1 MGKFKD
7 NIPGEAGWQQ
17 QKFQKKSY
25 NDHQYHDP
33 IYSSFVFLID
43 WYGSPLFNG
52 LAEEFLRNTLGD
64 VKRADQLHRFTLNLQ
79 KLIMEMPWAFQELEG
94 MENVFKF
101 DELKKNYRGGDD
113 AVISIKCLE
122 STDLIITGLM
132 DAYRN
137 IAFDIERW
145 CEVLPH
151 NMTYFNCNIIV
162 TDARRFHEQKVDTRK
177 AQTNDFKDDERT
189 YIKTNQ
195 GIAATSKA
203 HFMVSLIKCNFK
215 SDSGTEIFAGLNNA
229 EPKLA
234 EGSSIKFGYHI
245 IEYYS
250 KQYLNAF
257 EGTLA
262 SNMIAEAN
270 QGPQPGQENP
280 EQQASYG
287 DTVSGKAENG
297 NATNVD
303 GDPIKVNKQGSSLD
317 RVTGFGEDLTKAPL
331 NIDKMDNFGKDL
343 TKDPLNIDKMDNF
356 GESPLDKLEEKAAS
370 ILDAVDG
377 YPGRLKN
384 SLGASGKGLV
394 NRFISDQFAKLLL
407 GNVYGIN
414 TLSTIQDAIAAG
426 NINGIINLINETS
439 SKDDGDGVIGNI
451 NNMSPLPEIALS
463 RNNVYSRRSPGE
475 IPLESEKAYD
485 PAPPEEDSQLGSI

>member
-1 MGKFKD
+1 MGRLKD
-7 NIPGEAGWQQ
+7 SIPGEANWKQH
-17 QKFQKKSY
+17 KFQKKSY

-33 IYSSFVFLID
+33 TYSSFVFLVD

-52 LAEEFLRNTLGD
+52 LAEEFLRDTLGD
-64 VKRADQLHRFTLNLQ
+64 ERRAAQLNRFTVNFQ
-79 KLIMEMPWAFQELEG
+79 KLIMEMPWTFQELEG

-101 DELKKNYRGGDD
+101 EELKKNYRGGDD

-132 DAYRN
+132 DVYRN

-151 NMTYFNCNIIV
+151 NMTYFNCHIIV
-162 TDARRFHEQKVDTRK
+162 TDARRFHEQKVDTIK

-195 GIAATSKA
+195 GIAASSKA
-203 HFMVSLIKCNFK
+203 HFMVSLLKCNFK
-215 SDSGTEIFAGLNNA
+215 SESGTEIFSGLNNA
-229 EPKLA
+229 EPKLV

-250 KQYLNAF
+250 KQFLNAF

-262 SNMIAEAN
+262 SNMIAETD

-317 RVTGFGEDLTKAPL
+317 RVTGFGK
-331 NIDKMDNFGKDL
+331 G
-343 TKDPLNIDKMDNF
+343 
-356 GESPLDKLEEKAAS
+356 PLDKLEEKAGDYM
-370 ILDAVDG
+370 DAVEG
-377 YPGRLKN
+377 YPGRLGN
-384 SLGASGKGLV
+384 SISASGDGIV

-426 NINGIINLINETS
+426 NINGIINLINEAVNE
-439 SKDDGDGVIGNI
+439 DGDGIIGNI
-451 NNMSPLPEIALS
+451 NDMSPLPEIALS

>member
-1 MGKFKD
+1 MGRFKD
-7 NIPGEAGWQQ
+7 NAPGEPGWKQH
-17 QKFQKKSY
+17 KFQKKSY

-33 IYSSFVFLID
+33 MYSSFVFLID
-43 WYGSPLFNG
+43 WYSSPLFNG
-52 LAEEFLRNTLGD
+52 LAEEFLRDTLGD
-64 VKRADQLHRFTLNLQ
+64 ARRAAQLNRFTVNLQ
-79 KLIMEMPWAFQELEG
+79 KLVMEMPWTFQELEG
-94 MENVFKF
+94 LQNVFKF

-113 AVISIKCLE
+113 AVIQIKCLE
-122 STDLIITGLM
+122 STDLIISGLM
-132 DAYRN
+132 DVYRN

-177 AQTNDFKDDERT
+177 SQTNDFKDDERT

-195 GIAATSKA
+195 GIAASSKA
-203 HFMVSLIKCNFK
+203 HFMVRLIKCNFK
-215 SDSGTEIFAGLNNA
+215 SDSGTEIFEGLNNA

-250 KQYLNAF
+250 KQFLNAF

-262 SNMIAEAN
+262 SNMIAETD

-287 DTVSGKAENG
+287 DTVSGKAESG

-317 RVTGFGEDLTKAPL
+317 RVAGFGEDLTKDPL
-331 NIDKMDNFGKDL
+331 SIDKMDNFGK
-343 TKDPLNIDKMDNF
+343 
-356 GESPLDKLEEKAAS
+356 SPLDKLEEKAGDYM
-370 ILDAVDG
+370 DAVEG
-377 YPGRLKN
+377 YPGRLGN
-384 SLGASGKGLV
+384 SVSASGEGIV

-414 TLSTIQDAIAAG
+414 TLSTVQDAIAAG
-426 NINGIINLINETS
+426 NINGIINLINETLN
-439 SKDDGDGVIGNI
+439 KEDGDGVIGNI
-451 NNMSPLPEIALS
+451 NDMSPLPEIALS
-463 RNNVYSRRSPGE
+463 RTNIRSRRSPEE
-475 IPLESEKAYD
+475 IPLEPKKAYD